1 MGVYEVKHFY
11 YVRLSFIKKKLP
23 FLVSISLNFEVHIP
37 SCHIKILIINQVS
50 VFYQTGRKKVIN
62 VKTPTRKRG
71 IQRLA
76 RRNYKSLASTM
87 FTSAEFTKSAMV
99 KLTCRIRDEMQK
111 MSSDAHDSI
120 LRDRIEAV
128 KQFSWETVYLEYCKM
143 IPTLIFFLESFI
155 PNLKS
160 KKIFICFVASL
171 LLKCRHQRMG
181 LVQRAI
187 SVMLYGNGSTK
198 QVSF

>member
-1 MGVYEVKHFY
+1 
-11 YVRLSFIKKKLP
+11 
-23 FLVSISLNFEVHIP
+23 
-37 SCHIKILIINQVS
+37 
-50 VFYQTGRKKVIN
+50 
-62 VKTPTRKRG
+62 
-71 IQRLA
+71 
-76 RRNYKSLASTM
+76 
-87 FTSAEFTKSAMV
+87 
-99 KLTCRIRDEMQK
+99 

>member
-1 MGVYEVKHFY
+1 M
-11 YVRLSFIKKKLP
+11 
-23 FLVSISLNFEVHIP
+23 
-37 SCHIKILIINQVS
+37 
-50 VFYQTGRKKVIN
+50 
-62 VKTPTRKRG
+62 KTPTHKRG

>member
-1 MGVYEVKHFY
+1 M
-11 YVRLSFIKKKLP
+11 
-23 FLVSISLNFEVHIP
+23 
-37 SCHIKILIINQVS
+37 
-50 VFYQTGRKKVIN
+50 
-62 VKTPTRKRG
+62 KTPTRKRG

-160 KKIFICFVASL
+160 KKKIFICFVASS

-181 LVQRAI
+181 LVQRAV
-187 SVMLYGNGSTK
+187 SVMLYGNGST
-198 QVSF
+198 SF